1 MTHKKTENNFIHWMI
16 RFLKG
21 MLIGSGAILPGVSGG
36 ALAVVFGLYE
46 PIIHFLANIRKNFL
60 KNVSYF
66 FPVGLGALFGIF
78 VLAAP
83 IHYFLKYY
91 PVYIL
96 WAFIGAIVGTFP
108 SLYREA
114 GKKGRTTKHI
124 VLLIVTAIVSF
135 VLLFY
140 FNQNLNMN
148 IQKNLFAWL
157 LAGGIFA
164 SGLIIPG
171 LSPSNFLIYFNLYQ
185 PLMAGIRNLEFS
197 IILPVGLGAIVVILS
212 FAKIMGNIMEKSY
225 STVFH
230 FILGIVVASTVII
243 APERSLYAS
252 FNSLNYFFL
261 ILIFLIGFGL
271 GYWMGNLEDS
281 FQ

>member
-1 MTHKKTENNFIHWMI
+1 
-16 RFLKG
+16 
-21 MLIGSGAILPGVSGG
+21 
-36 ALAVVFGLYE
+36 
-46 PIIHFLANIRKNFL
+46 
-60 KNVSYF
+60 
-66 FPVGLGALFGIF
+66 
-78 VLAAP
+78 
-83 IHYFLKYY
+83 
-91 PVYIL
+91 
-96 WAFIGAIVGTFP
+96 
-108 SLYREA
+108 
-114 GKKGRTTKHI
+114 
-124 VLLIVTAIVSF
+124 
-135 VLLFY
+135 
-140 FNQNLNMN
+140 
-148 IQKNLFAWL
+148 
-157 LAGGIFA
+157 AGGIFA

-212 FAKIMGNIMEKSY
+212 FAKIMGNIMKKSY

-252 FNSLNYFFL
+252 FNNLNYFFL
-261 ILIFLIGFGL
+261 ILIFLVGFGL